1 MGERI
6 AAVSPPTVSA
16 TLLQS
21 IQSVKLRVFC
31 LDASDKGGDFYRVV
45 DNSWQENAVTSNT
58 EPAAD
63 PTSLASLGPVSANT
77 WYEVD
82 LSSLVT
88 GDGTYSIRIASTSGN
103 GVDYSTK
110 EGAAGSAPQ
119 LVVTLAS

>member
-1 MGERI
+1 MRSRPRRSDEGDD
-6 AAVSPPTVSA
+6 AVIPYGM
-16 TLLQS
+16 
-21 IQSVKLRVFC
+21 R
-31 LDASDKGGDFYRVV
+31 
-45 DNSWQENAVTSNT
+45 
-58 EPAAD
+58 PAAD
-63 PTSLASLGPVSANT
+63 PTLRASLGAVSVNT